1 MCIHSICIPNRISV
15 KQIITLKPFFC
26 LLCLLLLS
34 SNIVIFFLP
43 CCKMYTSVHS
53 EKIFMSPS

>member
-1 MCIHSICIPNRISV
+1 MCIFSICIPNRISV
-15 KQIITLKPFFC
+15 KQIITLNPLIC

-34 SNIVIFFLP
+34 SNIVIFFPP
-43 CCKMYTSVHS
+43 CCKMYTSVHT

>member
-1 MCIHSICIPNRISV
+1 MCIHSICIPSRISV
-15 KQIITLKPFFC
+15 KQIITFKPLIC

-34 SNIVIFFLP
+34 SNIVIFFPP
-43 CCKMYTSVHS
+43 CYKMYTSVQA